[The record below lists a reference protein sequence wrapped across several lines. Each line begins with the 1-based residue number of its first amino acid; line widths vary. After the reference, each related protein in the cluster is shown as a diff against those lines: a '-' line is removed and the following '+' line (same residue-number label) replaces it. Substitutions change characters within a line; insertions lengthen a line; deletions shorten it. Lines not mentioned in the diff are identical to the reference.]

1 MPSPIYPYMINLDV
15 SLPIRRGPGEFMNV
29 LVQEHQALNNQIL
42 CGKVYYYNTV
52 IITIQM

>member
-1 MPSPIYPYMINLDV
+1 MINLDV